1 MKTLCLSLIALSLG
15 TPLLADDAMQMRNLE
30 NRVSALEQTRKG
42 NGSINPAAHPTI
54 KKGAHLWVQVEALY
68 FHPTEDNLSYAIEVS
83 NPTFLHQIETGKV
96 KNVSYDWDWGVRAG
110 LGYDLPHDGWDL
122 FLNWTWFHTTAKS
135 ENIVDGTSAANTQTW
150 TNASYFNPAGAYS
163 THASGRALLH
173 WALLDFEFGRE
184 FLVSKWMMLRP
195 FIGARGAWIHR
206 NLKTHYSGGINIV
219 GDDIPLG
226 DNQVWN
232 HLSNRYNAGGLRAG
246 ANSAFKLGYGFSFY
260 GDLALSLLYGA
271 QKLKQY
277 DYQTQTL
284 INSAQHVFGNVK
296 DTWTTLRPM
305 LDVGLGLR
313 WDKYFSNSRYRIRLQ
328 AGWEEHVLFGFDNDQ
343 NFHGSNFAVQAYSMG
358 QGNLG
363 LSGVSFQAR
372 FDF

>member
-1 MKTLCLSLIALSLG
+1 MKTFCLSLIALSLAA
-15 TPLLADDAMQMRNLE
+15 PLIGDDAMQMRNLE
-30 NRVSALEQTRKG
+30 NRVTALEQTRKG
-42 NGSINPAAHPTI
+42 NGSITPAVHPTI
-54 KKGAHLWVQVEALY
+54 KKGAHLWGQVEALF
-68 FHPTEDNLSYAIEVS
+68 FHPTEDNLSYAIES
-83 NPTFLHQIETGKV
+83 ANPTQFHQINTGKV

-135 ENIVDGTSAANTQTW
+135 ENTLDGTTAANLQPW
-150 TNASYFNPAGAYS
+150 TNSSYSNPSGAYS

-184 FLVSKWMMLRP
+184 FLVSKWMTLRP
-195 FIGARGAWIHR
+195 YIGARGAWIHR
-206 NLKTHYSGGINIV
+206 NLKNHYSGGINIP

-226 DNQVWN
+226 DNEVWN

-246 ANSAFKLGYGFSFY
+246 ANSAFKLGFGFSFY
-260 GDLALSLLYGA
+260 GDLALSLLYGN
-271 QKLKQY
+271 QTLKQY
-277 DYQTQTL
+277 DNQLSTRSPSDHL
-284 INSAQHVFGNVK
+284 VFGKVK
-296 DTWTTLRPM
+296 DKWTTLRPM
-305 LDVGLGLR
+305 LDVGVGLR
-313 WDKYFSNSRYRIRLQ
+313 WDKYFYDSKYRIRLQ
-328 AGWEEHVLFGFDNDQ
+328 AGWEEHVLFGFDTDL
-343 NFHGSNFAVQAYSMG
+343 NFANGFLNTSSYKMG

>member
-1 MKTLCLSLIALSLG
+1 MNKLFLSLIALSLA

-54 KKGAHLWVQVEALY
+54 KKGAHLWGQIEAL
-68 FHPTEDNLSYAIEVS
+68 FFRPTEDNLAYAIEVS
-83 NPTFLHQIETGKV
+83 SPNARHLLERGKI

-110 LGYDLPHDGWDL
+110 VGYDLPHDGWDL

-135 ENIVDGTSAANTQTW
+135 ENTVDGTNTANIQPW
-150 TNASYFNPAGAYS
+150 TNPSYFNPSLAYS

-184 FLVSKWMMLRP
+184 FLVSKWMTLRP

-206 NLKTHYSGGINIV
+206 NLKNHYSGGIDIN
-219 GDDIPLG
+219 GDDIPLR

-260 GDLALSLLYGA
+260 GDLALSLLYGT
-271 QKLKQY
+271 QKLRQY
-277 DYQTQTL
+277 DNQLETL
-284 INSAQHVFGNVK
+284 IPDTQLVFGKVK
-296 DTWTTLRPM
+296 DKWMTLRPM
-305 LDVGLGLR
+305 LDVGVGLR
-313 WDKYFSNSRYRIRLQ
+313 WDKYFYNSRYRIRLQ
-328 AGWEEHVLFGFDNDQ
+328 AGWEEHVLFGFDNDLK
-343 NFHGSNFAVQAYSMG
+343 FHGGLQSYSMG